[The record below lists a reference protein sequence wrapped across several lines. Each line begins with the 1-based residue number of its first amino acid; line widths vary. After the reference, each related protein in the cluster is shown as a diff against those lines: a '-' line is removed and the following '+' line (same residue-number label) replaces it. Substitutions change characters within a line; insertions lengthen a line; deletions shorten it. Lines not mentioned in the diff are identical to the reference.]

1 MSNQQAVAVKKDDRN
16 IIDIFVLGAR
26 KGWDVGINN
35 IVPNTLMAFIVIRI
49 FNLTG
54 ILDLLGNIFA
64 PVMAIFGL
72 PGQAVV
78 VLFTAML
85 AMGGGVG
92 AAGSLYADGTLSNEN
107 VTILMPAI
115 FLLGAKIQYVGRL
128 LGTIG
133 IPGKYYLGFIG
144 ISVINAFIAM
154 FIMRLLIALFNYLG

>member
-1 MSNQQAVAVKKDDRN
+1 MSNQQVAAVKKDDKN

-49 FNLTG
+49 FNITG
-54 ILDLLGNIFA
+54 ILKILGDVFT

-72 PGQAVV
+72 PGEAVV
-78 VLFTAML
+78 ILFTSML
-85 AMGGGVG
+85 SMGGGVG
-92 AAGSLYADGTLSNEN
+92 TAGSLYASNVITNEH
-107 VTILMPAI
+107 VTIVMPAI

-133 IPGKYYLGFIG
+133 IPGKYYLGLIG
-144 ISVINAFIAM
+144 ISVINAFLAM
-154 FIMRLLIALFNYLG
+154 FIMRILVAVL